1 MSEARPI
8 TDVTDFVCG
17 ACWNS
22 FSKAD
27 PGVDR
32 GTHVA
37 CPHCGHAMP
46 VETSITDSVR
56 TAPRVTAPDPGSGG
70 FEPPGPE
77 TLPGNTF
84 VGDDGFPELRR
95 PSGAA
100 WLPADMVARSAEPAG
115 FVVGDAGDL
124 EDFDFD
130 EPTLRPDVA
139 RPGLLEAVRTMGEVD
154 PTPVDF
160 AFDEAALRE
169 PPAYAGTL
177 VPKDETAAP
186 TAEAAVLSDTPEL
199 DAAPAQAA
207 DAAASPIEQDAEAA
221 FVGGDWKLKAMGL
234 TYNFHGL
241 DALIGRASSKT
252 GQQMQVSIDGVTWKD
267 FDSFHLL
274 YKSGVPASKA
284 LADAPEPGATGL
296 TPQALPQIPA
306 AANGSGRNRPTLT
319 RANAPDLSIS
329 ARSDEKAKAPG
340 PKDKSDAIGANGRPS
355 SPVVAKAGV
364 GPASGP
370 SKRQPAVAAA
380 DTGRSGGK
388 GLVIAIAV
396 AVVVV
401 AAVGALHILKVIA
414 IPGL

>member
-8 TDVTDFVCG
+8 TNVTDFVCG

-22 FSKAD
+22 FSKLD
-27 PGVDR
+27 PGVDC

-37 CPHCGHAMP
+37 CPHCGHSMP
-46 VETSITDSVR
+46 VETSIIDSVR
-56 TAPRVTAPDPGSGG
+56 TAPRTTAPDPTSGD
-70 FEPPGPE
+70 FETPGPV

-84 VGDDGFPELRR
+84 TGDEGFPELRR
-95 PSGAA
+95 PSGAS
-100 WLPADMVARSAEPAG
+100 WLPPDMIARSAEPAG
-115 FVVGDAGDL
+115 FVVGDADEL

-139 RPGLLEAVRTMGEVD
+139 RQGLLDAVRTMAEVD

-160 AFDEAALRE
+160 AFDEATARE

-177 VPKDETAAP
+177 VPKDEP
-186 TAEAAVLSDTPEL
+186 VAEPPVPGDTPEL
-199 DAAPAQAA
+199 DAALAQAA
-207 DAAASPIEQDAEAA
+207 DAAGAPLEQDAEAA

-241 DALIGRASSKT
+241 DALIGRASSKS
-252 GQQMQVSIDGVTWKD
+252 GQPMQVSVDGVTWKD

-274 YKSGVPASKA
+274 YKTGVPASKA
-284 LADAPEPGATGL
+284 LADAPEPGASGH
-296 TPQALPQIPA
+296 TPQALPQIPVANTPA
-306 AANGSGRNRPTLT
+306 ARNRPTLT
-319 RANAPDLSIS
+319 RANAPDLSLG
-329 ARSDEKAKAPG
+329 AKSDDKGKAAG
-340 PKDKSDAIGANGRPS
+340 GKDKADGLGPSGKPS
-355 SPVVAKAGV
+355 SQAVAKAGL

-370 SKRQPAVAAA
+370 SKRQPVAVAAQS
-380 DTGRSGGK
+380 GKGGGK
-388 GLVIAIAV
+388 GLVIAVAV

-401 AAVGALHILKVIA
+401 ALVGALHFLKVIA